1 MRKRLK
7 TVLKRVFDRLG
18 TSAGGGPRALPDKA
32 PESESKNGSFS
43 AGIHFEALEP
53 RLLLSATVESAA
65 VGAAI
70 PTPQPLAPLAI
81 GADHFEFASQ
91 NNALATDL
99 LRSSEPRQDAWSTGP
114 EPPVDLIGNEQ
125 LPGQNTSA
133 TNSVNAVSADFET
146 GPAATSTL
154 ETVDILAN
162 ADAQIL
168 YAINARQELVI
179 VDGGI
184 ANYEQLVTDLLSDR
198 DDGRQFEVVI
208 LDPERDGV
216 SQISD
221 LLADRQNL
229 DAVHFVSHGNEQG
242 IKLGVS
248 WIDSNTLKD
257 YSSSVAEWKNALIS
271 GADLLF
277 YGCNLAAGESGRTL
291 MQSFS
296 DLTGADVAASDDLT
310 GYAIS
315 GGDWDLE
322 HSVGEVEIHLVFD
335 GVSWQGVLA
344 EFTVDSNAD
353 TVDANPGDGNAKD
366 ASNNTSLRA
375 AIMEANALGGADKI
389 ILPADTYT
397 LSISGAWDDTNATG
411 DLDIT
416 QDLTIEGEG
425 AATTTINGGALD
437 RVLHILSSATV
448 KISGVTITNG
458 DILDDGGGISNA
470 GDLTLID
477 VEITGNIGVNGGGLY
492 STGTAELNRVTI
504 SGNEGEIGGG
514 IYTNGSSLTATNTTV
529 SGNSATFKEAG
540 GIYVWNPVRII
551 NSTIAYNSATGGY
564 PGGIFVKSDSADL
577 VNTILA
583 SNTGGNGSGTIN
595 GSTDS
600 ISTDTISGLTQLTE
614 AQLNLDPTLKNNGGS
629 TNTHALLAGSLAI
642 DAGTT
647 TGAPTIDQ
655 RGYTRDASPDVGAYE
670 VDGSPLGGLWLTTKQ
685 DVTSSGALKG
695 LASWEDGDVLQ
706 LGDPDLMLESPTT
719 DGTIA
724 LAFNIDQFA
733 EEADGAEID
742 AIHYVTKDITVGSI
756 TTMDLFAGDIIFSTA
771 DLEDNG
777 GVAFRST
784 NTIGRVEDSDL
795 VVFRPDTPGDYS
807 SGTFHML
814 IDEGTITGGNDW
826 LNLRGVSLVEKD
838 TLVGDKTLTA
848 GTLILAEGAATEGK
862 KIQLFTPTH
871 VGATSNGTLELL
883 LNIGAAG
890 VGLSDPMNGLELIE
904 EATTVGGANL
914 SVGNILIAL
923 EGSTNLSYLDVNATE
938 FGSGSDAV
946 VDLLMDGADVG
957 LTTTAENVFSLTL
970 VPAASAPANNAPV
983 ITDGPD
989 TAGLAETDAAL
1000 TSTGTL
1006 TVSDADTA
1014 DTVTA
1019 SVDSLVVS
1027 GTSDRLDP
1035 AAPTDG
1041 ELLAMFSVTP
1051 TAILDGT
1058 QTTNTLT
1065 WDFNSGTETFD
1076 YLATGETLILT
1087 YTIKADDT
1095 AASDT
1100 ETVTITITGTN
1111 DAATVSA
1118 ATEALAETDVPVTA
1132 SGTLTS
1138 TDPDNVDNTFTADT
1152 IVGTIGTFT
1161 IDAAGAWTF
1170 TANSAY
1176 DNLNVGDNVN
1186 ETFNVTSVDG
1196 TASTVAITIN
1206 GTNDGPVANVDSGTT
1221 AEDSTLSVAA
1231 GAGVL
1236 TNDTDLDGITLTVS
1250 EVNGNAGDV
1259 GTQITL
1265 GSGALLT
1272 LDSDGSYDYDP
1283 NGQFENLA
1291 VGASTTDSFAYT
1303 VSDGQGGTDTATV
1316 TITITGTNDAPVAV
1330 DDANTTSEDT
1340 PISSVLTLQANDTDI
1355 DGDSLSVDV
1364 SSVGTFATTQGGTI
1378 VVAVDGHYTYTP
1390 AAAFTGIDTFD
1401 YTVTDGTLT
1410 DTGTLSISVGATND
1424 DPVATDDTGAV
1435 DEDAT
1440 LTVAAIN
1447 GVIQANDTDPDGDT
1461 LTVGA
1466 IRTGTEAGSGTAGT
1480 LGSPLTGTYG
1490 TLTLNADGSYTYVAD
1505 QAAADALASGVTATD
1520 TFTYTA
1526 SDGKGGTD
1534 AAEIVITVT
1543 GTNDLPVAADDPAA
1557 ATNEETVLNSNVPAA
1572 SDVDGTIAS
1581 YALGTDVTEGALTF
1595 NADGSYSFDPGN
1607 DFDDLAV
1614 GATRAVTFTYTATD
1628 NDGGVSAPATVTITV
1643 TGTNDLPV
1651 AADDPAAGTNEE
1663 TILNSNVPAA
1673 SDVDGTI
1680 ASYALGTDVT
1690 EGTLTFN
1697 ADGSYSF
1704 DPGSDFDDLAVGAT
1718 RAVTFTYTATDND
1731 GGVSAPAT
1739 VTITV
1744 TGTND
1749 LVAAT
1754 DPPPPP
1760 PIDDTDPDPITPPE
1774 PEPEPEP
1781 GPEEPPPT
1789 EEEEDAS
1796 PDADDLIEEES
1807 DDNVTEIPA
1816 TAAGTV
1822 STQQRLV
1829 SNSLREFV
1837 QRTLQSVSLA
1847 LDTDVELGG
1856 VGTASPE
1863 TQPAWSVVP
1872 PRAASMALGT
1882 GLTELGIQTIRALDF
1897 LEDSLDG
1904 LKQEAENEMAFNQM
1918 AASSAIAVTTGLS
1931 IGYVAWLLRSGVLL
1945 SSLLSSMP
1953 AWRFLDPL
1961 PVLAGKFEDDEETDE
1976 ESLETIIEQPGPT
1989 SADDAPEDAVD
2000 ATDAKET

>member
-1 MRKRLK
+1 M
-7 TVLKRVFDRLG
+7 
-18 TSAGGGPRALPDKA
+18 
-32 PESESKNGSFS
+32 
-43 AGIHFEALEP
+43 
-53 RLLLSATVESAA
+53 
-65 VGAAI
+65 
-70 PTPQPLAPLAI
+70 
-81 GADHFEFASQ
+81 
-91 NNALATDL
+91 
-99 LRSSEPRQDAWSTGP
+99 
-114 EPPVDLIGNEQ
+114 
-125 LPGQNTSA
+125 
-133 TNSVNAVSADFET
+133 
-146 GPAATSTL
+146 
-154 ETVDILAN
+154 
-162 ADAQIL
+162 
-168 YAINARQELVI
+168 
-179 VDGGI
+179 
-184 ANYEQLVTDLLSDR
+184 
-198 DDGRQFEVVI
+198 
-208 LDPERDGV
+208 
-216 SQISD
+216 
-221 LLADRQNL
+221 
-229 DAVHFVSHGNEQG
+229 
-242 IKLGVS
+242 
-248 WIDSNTLKD
+248 
-257 YSSSVAEWKNALIS
+257 
-271 GADLLF
+271 
-277 YGCNLAAGESGRTL
+277 
-291 MQSFS
+291 
-296 DLTGADVAASDDLT
+296 
-310 GYAIS
+310 
-315 GGDWDLE
+315 
-322 HSVGEVEIHLVFD
+322 
-335 GVSWQGVLA
+335 
-344 EFTVDSNAD
+344 
-353 TVDANPGDGNAKD
+353 
-366 ASNNTSLRA
+366 
-375 AIMEANALGGADKI
+375 
-389 ILPADTYT
+389 
-397 LSISGAWDDTNATG
+397 
-411 DLDIT
+411 
-416 QDLTIEGEG
+416 
-425 AATTTINGGALD
+425 
-437 RVLHILSSATV
+437 
-448 KISGVTITNG
+448 
-458 DILDDGGGISNA
+458 
-470 GDLTLID
+470 
-477 VEITGNIGVNGGGLY
+477 
-492 STGTAELNRVTI
+492 
-504 SGNEGEIGGG
+504 
-514 IYTNGSSLTATNTTV
+514 
-529 SGNSATFKEAG
+529 
-540 GIYVWNPVRII
+540 
-551 NSTIAYNSATGGY
+551 
-564 PGGIFVKSDSADL
+564 
-577 VNTILA
+577 
-583 SNTGGNGSGTIN
+583 
-595 GSTDS
+595 
-600 ISTDTISGLTQLTE
+600 
-614 AQLNLDPTLKNNGGS
+614 
-629 TNTHALLAGSLAI
+629 
-642 DAGTT
+642 
-647 TGAPTIDQ
+647 
-655 RGYTRDASPDVGAYE
+655 
-670 VDGSPLGGLWLTTKQ
+670 
-685 DVTSSGALKG
+685 
-695 LASWEDGDVLQ
+695 LQ

-1111 DAATVSA
+1111 DAATVSS
-1118 ATEALAETDVPVTA
+1118 ATEALAETDVPVTASGTLTSTDPDNVDNTFTADTIVGTIGTFTIDAAGAWTFTANSAYDNLNVGDNVNETFNVTSVDGTASTVAITINGTNDAATVSAATEALAETNAPVTA

-2000 ATDAKET
+2000 AIDAKET